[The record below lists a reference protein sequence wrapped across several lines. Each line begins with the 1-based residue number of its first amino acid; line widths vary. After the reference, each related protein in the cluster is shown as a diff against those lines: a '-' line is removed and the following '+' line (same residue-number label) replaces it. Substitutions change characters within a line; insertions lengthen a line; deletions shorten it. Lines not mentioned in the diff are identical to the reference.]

1 MDKLKSYFNPGS
13 LSWWSGI
20 VAIILGTVS
29 AFGFDHPA
37 IGEFGRVIAALTGG
51 TDASPAGL
59 ILLGTGIIG
68 IRAKLSRGL

>member
-1 MDKLKSYFNPGS
+1 MGKFKSYINPGS

-20 VAIILGTVS
+20 VAIALGTAS
-29 AFGFDHPA
+29 AFGLDHPA
-37 IGEFGRVIAALTGG
+37 LGEFSKVIAALTGG

-68 IRAKLSRGL
+68 IRAKLSREL